1 MGARL
6 PHRRRT
12 GGICTRPLCRPG
24 TQQDSGQCHGRAGS
38 VCRGYTCNRLLGGKN
53 TTAYIEDGG
62 KIGNATITTSSSVA
76 GGWAGAWGGAV
87 LVGKGGVA
95 IGGIIGGPVGAAIG
109 GFAGSVVGGIAGAF
123 GGSWLGEKA
132 AGEVL
137 NSNKK

>member
-1 MGARL
+1 M
-6 PHRRRT
+6 
-12 GGICTRPLCRPG
+12 
-24 TQQDSGQCHGRAGS
+24 
-38 VCRGYTCNRLLGGKN
+38 GGKN

-109 GFAGSVVGGIAGAF
+109 GLAGSVVGGIAGAF